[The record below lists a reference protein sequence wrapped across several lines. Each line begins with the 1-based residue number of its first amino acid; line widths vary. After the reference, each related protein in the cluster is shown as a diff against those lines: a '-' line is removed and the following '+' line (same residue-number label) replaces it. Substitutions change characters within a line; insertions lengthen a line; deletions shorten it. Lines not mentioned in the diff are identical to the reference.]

1 VLNQRPGI
9 AWPGVGAVF
18 LLLIRWGPT
27 HALRTWWGIVLLGA
41 LIAIGVMALRH
52 QTLRELPG
60 ADDHEAAA
68 SPPTPAPDAQPR
80 PTGRSPAEEL
90 AQLGALRSAGT
101 ITNDEFDRARQ
112 IALSYR
118 VEAARSCCSGL
129 EHVPAGAADTGRHP
143 RADAQQPVCHGVC
156 SLPRSGGRS
165 LLGLLQKSASRPLT

>member
-18 LLLIRWGPT
+18 LLLILWGPT

-101 ITNDEFDRARQ
+101 ITNEEFDRARDRSRSVTASRRRGAAAPVSSKCPPVFGDAVQ
-112 IALSYR
+112 D
-118 VEAARSCCSGL
+118 AARKL
-129 EHVPAGAADTGRHP
+129 GALVAYFAR
-143 RADAQQPVCHGVC
+143 
-156 SLPRSGGRS
+156 
-165 LLGLLQKSASRPLT
+165 